1 MSNHIDFYFDIISPY
16 AFIAYKNIIKIDNV
30 NFNFKPIFLGGLHNL
45 VEITAPAFNKFKLK
59 NMKNDCELISKKNNI
74 NFIWNSK
81 FPINSLYIMRGY
93 LAVKESKKKDYLNAF
108 FNAYWQ
114 DNLDLTSERCDVA
127 LGAPVAFS
135 DYAEKSGKPVVLVGP
150 TFSGGAFGNGVGVG
164 IRKDDTELLKA
175 FNSAINKARK
185 NGDISRIATK
195 WFGFDASM

>member
-74 NFIWNSK
+74 NFSWNSK
-81 FPINSLYIMRGY
+81 FPINTLYIMRGY
-93 LAVKESKKKDYLNAF
+93 LFVEEIKKKEYLKTF

-114 DNLDLTSERCDVA
+114 DNLDLTIEKNITLLLNKLNIDHKEFFNGIA
-127 LGAPVAFS
+127 KQEIKYQLKNDTNDAFNKEIFGAPTFVVNKKNFWGQ
-135 DYAEKSGKPVVLVGP
+135 DRLEYAL
-150 TFSGGAFGNGVGVG
+150 
-164 IRKDDTELLKA
+164 DEL
-175 FNSAINKARK
+175 NIN
-185 NGDISRIATK
+185 
-195 WFGFDASM
+195 

>member
-81 FPINSLYIMRGY
+81 FPINTLYIMRGY
-93 LAVKESKKKDYLNAF
+93 LFVEQIKRKEYLKTF

-114 DNLDLTSERCDVA
+114 DNVDLTIDKNIKQLLNKLNIDDKEFFKGIAKQKIKDQLRNDTNDA
-127 LGAPVAFS
+127 FKLEIFGAPTFVVNKKNFWGQ
-135 DYAEKSGKPVVLVGP
+135 DRLEYAL
-150 TFSGGAFGNGVGVG
+150 
-164 IRKDDTELLKA
+164 DEL
-175 FNSAINKARK
+175 NIN
-185 NGDISRIATK
+185 
-195 WFGFDASM
+195 

>member
-81 FPINSLYIMRGY
+81 FPINTLYIMRGY
-93 LAVKESKKKDYLNAF
+93 LFVEEIKKKEYLKTF

-114 DNLDLTSERCDVA
+114 DNVDLTIEKNITQLLNKLNIDHKEFFKGIAKQKIKDQLRNDTNDA
-127 LGAPVAFS
+127 FKHEIFGAPTFVVNKKIFWGQ
-135 DYAEKSGKPVVLVGP
+135 DRLEYAL
-150 TFSGGAFGNGVGVG
+150 
-164 IRKDDTELLKA
+164 DEL
-175 FNSAINKARK
+175 NIN
-185 NGDISRIATK
+185 
-195 WFGFDASM
+195 

>member
-81 FPINSLYIMRGY
+81 FPINTLYIMRGY
-93 LAVKESKKKDYLNAF
+93 LFVEEIKKKEYLKTF

-114 DNLDLTSERCDVA
+114 DNVDLAIEKNITQLLNKLNIDHKEFFKGIAKQKIKDQLRNDTNDA
-127 LGAPVAFS
+127 FKHEIFGAPTFVVNKKIFWGQ
-135 DYAEKSGKPVVLVGP
+135 DRLEYAL
-150 TFSGGAFGNGVGVG
+150 
-164 IRKDDTELLKA
+164 DEL
-175 FNSAINKARK
+175 NIN
-185 NGDISRIATK
+185 
-195 WFGFDASM
+195 

>member
-74 NFIWNSK
+74 NFSWNSK
-81 FPINSLYIMRGY
+81 FPINTLQIMRGY
-93 LAVKESKKKDYLNAF
+93 LFVEEIKKKEYLKTF

-114 DNLDLTSERCDVA
+114 DNVDLTIEKNIILLLNKLNIDYKEFFNGIAKQEIKYQLRNDTNDA
-127 LGAPVAFS
+127 FKKEIFGAPTFVVNKKIFWGQ
-135 DYAEKSGKPVVLVGP
+135 DRLEYAL
-150 TFSGGAFGNGVGVG
+150 
-164 IRKDDTELLKA
+164 DEL
-175 FNSAINKARK
+175 NIN
-185 NGDISRIATK
+185 
-195 WFGFDASM
+195 